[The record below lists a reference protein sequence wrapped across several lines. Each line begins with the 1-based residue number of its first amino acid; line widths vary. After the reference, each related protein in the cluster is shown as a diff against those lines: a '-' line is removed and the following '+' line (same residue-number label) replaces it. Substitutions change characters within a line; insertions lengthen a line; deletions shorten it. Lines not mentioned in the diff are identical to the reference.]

1 MKTGRHPDGPGTA
14 GVRMLELAGRDSGA
28 TSKDFQAL
36 TGLSA
41 NLVGSHI
48 QRLEYGEH
56 LHRARRAGERLRFFA
71 RAVDRDR
78 WLATVPI
85 GERVHTVSGR
95 SPEKRRASRK
105 SKPESPYLVDVHQ
118 HLVSR
123 ARKPGAGILLAGSEG
138 NRPVIPGV
146 TISRSDMQRT
156 GELIITA
163 ATKHTV
169 CPSPG
174 CDPRYQVKPGE
185 RVAPEFSA
193 LPIGHYSAPASTWA
207 EAALGGSA

>member
-1 MKTGRHPDGPGTA
+1 MKTGRPPDGPGA
-14 GVRMLELAGRDSGA
+14 IGDAMLGLADRDSGA

-36 TGLSA
+36 TGLNA

-48 QRLEYGEH
+48 QRLEYGKH

-71 RAVDRDR
+71 RADARDR
-78 WLATVPI
+78 WLAAVPA
-85 GERVHTVSGR
+85 GETVHTVAR
-95 SPEKRRASRK
+95 SKADRRKARK
-105 SKPESPYLVDVHQ
+105 QQAESPRLVDVHQ

-123 ARKPGAGILLAGSEG
+123 ARKPGGRILLPGSEA
-138 NRPVIPGV
+138 NRPFTPGV
-146 TISRSDMQRT
+146 TINRSDLQRT

-174 CDPRYQVKPGE
+174 CDPRYQVAPGTA
-185 RVAPEFSA
+185 VPPLFSSMPPGVYA
-193 LPIGHYSAPASTWA
+193 APASTWA
-207 EAALGGSA
+207 EAALGGPV